1 VSLEACDRRAGYVD
15 VPDARRRGDR
25 IAMFYAA
32 VNESAFGTK
41 QTSMRHRLMS
51 AFGGKADIASMT
63 TMSVFD
69 PKRTF
74 HLDF

>member
-1 VSLEACDRRAGYVD
+1 
-15 VPDARRRGDR
+15 
-25 IAMFYAA
+25 MFYAA
-32 VNESAFGTK
+32 VHESAFGTK

-74 HLDF
+74 TSIFDAMRNGSGPHFAGGKTLL